1 MTKEIYEA
9 LKKRISIAS
18 EEKVKAFYEEYPKTD
33 REVTVYYFDLKGIDD
48 DCPGIVH
55 AMLTKNI
62 WNVAQRFYMFL
73 CDFDYD
79 ESKLL
84 SDRHVSCK

>member
-1 MTKEIYEA
+1 MNKEIYEA

-18 EEKVKAFYEEYPKTD
+18 EEMVKAYYEDYPETS
-33 REVTVYYFDLKGIDD
+33 RSVTVYYFDLTGIDD

-62 WNVAQRFYMFL
+62 WNVAQRFYAFL
-73 CDFDYD
+73 QNLDFD
-79 ESKLL
+79 ESRLL
-84 SDRHVSCK
+84 SDGHVSCK

>member
-1 MTKEIYEA
+1 MRPEIYEA

-18 EEKVKAFYEEYPKTD
+18 EEKMKAFYEEYPKTD
-33 REVTVYYFDLKGIDD
+33 REVTVYYFDLKGIDE
-48 DCPGIVH
+48 DCPGIIH

-73 CDFDYD
+73 GIYD
-79 ESKLL
+79 DVDSKLL
-84 SDRHVSCK
+84 ADRHVSCK

>member
-9 LKKRISIAS
+9 LKRRISVAS
-18 EEKVKAFYEEYPKTD
+18 EEKVRAYYEECPKPD
-33 REVTVYYFDLKGIDD
+33 REVTVYYFDLTGIDD
-48 DCPGIVH
+48 DYPGIVH

-62 WNVAQRFYMFL
+62 WNVAQRFYMIL
-73 CDFDYD
+73 RNLDYD